1 MLNNIKKKGIPNLN
15 TKIIARFAFFEIII
29 NKIIGELHIINT
41 NNNFNILYKEKNEK
55 DLLLFQLI
63 INSSIILLFYFYHNH
78 LPIHSYR
85 SQYYYLFLIFSFYI
99 YYQLNTKIILV
110 LNTSQVKLKQ

>member
-55 DLLLFQLI
+55 DLLLFQLMLHQQWY
-63 INSSIILLFYFYHNH
+63 ILL
-78 LPIHSYR
+78 L
-85 SQYYYLFLIFSFYI
+85 
-99 YYQLNTKIILV
+99 
-110 LNTSQVKLKQ
+110 